1 MSSASARDRIASL
14 SRPCAHG
21 GAGSSKLS
29 AQGAGEVSI
38 ELAGLGWEEMNGRPS
53 HRVGDLL
60 DRLGGKAIAVRGAA
74 VELDVRL
81 AASVIV
87 VLGC

>member
-1 MSSASARDRIASL
+1 
-14 SRPCAHG
+14 
-21 GAGSSKLS
+21 
-29 AQGAGEVSI
+29 
-38 ELAGLGWEEMNGRPS
+38 MNGQPS

-60 DRLGGKAIAVRGAA
+60 DRLGGKAIGVRGAA
-74 VELDVRL
+74 VQLDVRL